1 MRNKF
6 ENEYEDLELI
16 SSKSNND
23 EENELKKNIIYN
35 IDNIEIIFN
44 EEENKNQNLI
54 KQYNK
59 FKLIL
64 VEKMKKKTI

>member
-23 EENELKKNIIYN
+23 EENELKKNIICN

-59 FKLIL
+59 
-64 VEKMKKKTI
+64 

>member
-23 EENELKKNIIYN
+23 EENELKKNIICN

-64 VEKMKKKTI
+64 VKKKKKQI